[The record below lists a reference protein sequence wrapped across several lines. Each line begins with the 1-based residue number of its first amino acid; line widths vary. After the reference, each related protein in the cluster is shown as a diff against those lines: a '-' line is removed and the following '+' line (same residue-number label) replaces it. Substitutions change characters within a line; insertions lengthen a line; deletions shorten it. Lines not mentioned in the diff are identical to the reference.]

1 VQTVQRAFLKLNEL
15 KKKFSRDQL
24 TFGVEA
30 FSTLLITFVL
40 VTASSNC
47 TILCLRIDLK
57 MDFENSRLKEE
68 EMSATSIPL
77 LRFNDEIEQWSVH
90 SEGASYLRDLRGK
103 SLVITSIAGR
113 YRSGKSFLL
122 NKLIGKDV
130 FGVSSS
136 CNGCTQ
142 GIDMWCESSGDAVLV
157 FLDTAGL
164 FDTENHG
171 SPDHDIKLMM
181 LTIMISSVFIYAV
194 NSVIDENLI
203 KQLE

>member
-1 VQTVQRAFLKLNEL
+1 MESEQGSKQ
-15 KKKFSRDQL
+15 
-24 TFGVEA
+24 
-30 FSTLLITFVL
+30 
-40 VTASSNC
+40 
-47 TILCLRIDLK
+47 
-57 MDFENSRLKEE
+57 
-68 EMSATSIPL
+68 MSASSIPL
-77 LRFNDEIEQWSVH
+77 LRFNKDTSQWSVH
-90 SEGASYLRDLRGK
+90 SEGASYLRGLRGK

-136 CNGCTQ
+136 VSSCTQ
-142 GIDMWCESSGDAVLV
+142 GIDMWCESASKDANTVVV

-164 FDTENHG
+164 DDTENCG
-171 SPDHDIKLMM
+171 IPDHDIKLMM

-203 KQLE
+203 KQLK